1 MDMLKDSCK
10 KSLVVFSIP
19 MILSLLTQQFYNIC
33 DTLIVGRLLGAD
45 MLSAVGNAGTIISIT
60 TIVCGGFEL
69 GGQMLFSEAMGQKN
83 YGVIKKGVCQMLVF
97 SAFTAVIISTGA
109 ILFRNEIFSAI
120 GLPEE
125 LYGATGR
132 YFVLYMAG
140 IIFLFLQSICN
151 SAILAMG
158 DSKSIL
164 ILSAASS
171 VINIVLD
178 YSFLYFGKMGTEGAA
193 LATVIAQIAGMMGS
207 GFLLRKRLK
216 MLPKNQEP
224 VAKGLLMRILGI
236 SIPSMFQQFALTFG
250 GALMQALINSFGT
263 EVSNGYVV
271 VQRVTSFGLMPVV
284 GLAQSLSVFASAN
297 RGALQY
303 KRIGE
308 ATRFTIVLALG
319 YIVIMDA
326 VFLWKPGSVVSLF
339 LKEAE
344 CVEGFLF
351 ACHYLSCSVLAY
363 LLTGVEYLMESLLR
377 GFGRMKLFLMTTLVF
392 LILNVG
398 LAWILANILGTNAI
412 WVSNMTGRLAVAIL
426 SGALMWYVF
435 CKEKKLHID
444 KSLIYE

>member
-45 MLSAVGNAGTIISIT
+45 MLSAVGNAGTIINIT

-83 YGVIKKGVCQMLVF
+83 YGVIKKGVCQMLIF
-97 SAFTAVIISTGA
+97 SAFTAVLISTGA
-109 ILFRNEIFSAI
+109 IFFRNEIFSAI

-125 LYGATGR
+125 IYAATGR

-140 IIFLFLQSICN
+140 ILFLFLQSISN

-164 ILSAASS
+164 VLSAASS

-178 YSFLYFGKMGTEGAA
+178 YCFIRFGDMGTEGAA
-193 LATVIAQIAGMMGS
+193 LASVIAQMAGMAGS
-207 GFLLRKRLK
+207 GYVLRKRLK
-216 MLPKNQEP
+216 MLPEDQEP
-224 VAKGLLMRILGI
+224 VSKGLLMRILGI

-250 GALMQALINSFGT
+250 GALMQTLINSFGT
-263 EVSNGYVV
+263 EISNGYVV

-284 GLAQSLSVFASAN
+284 GLAQSLSVFGSAN
-297 RGALQY
+297 RGAMQY

-308 ATRFTIVLALG
+308 AIRFTMVLVLG

-326 VFLWKPGSVVSLF
+326 FFLWKPGSVVSLF

-344 CVEGFLF
+344 GSEGFLF
-351 ACHYLSCSVLAY
+351 ACHYLSYSALAY

-392 LILNVG
+392 LVLNIG
-398 LAWILANILGTNAI
+398 LAWILAESLGPNAI

-426 SGALMWYVF
+426 SSALMVYVY
-435 CKEKKLHID
+435 CKEKKLYID